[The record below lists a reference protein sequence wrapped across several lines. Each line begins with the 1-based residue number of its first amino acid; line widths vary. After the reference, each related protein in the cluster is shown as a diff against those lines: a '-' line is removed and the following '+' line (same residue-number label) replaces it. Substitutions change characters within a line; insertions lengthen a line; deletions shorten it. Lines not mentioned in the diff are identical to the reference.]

1 MYYIM
6 CRSLVYYVAKD
17 VPNRG
22 KPHDVLRVR
31 VRKQHL
37 QRETPK
43 KRKTKA
49 GPNNCLIKYYA
60 KTLMLAFD
68 RPN

>member
-1 MYYIM
+1 M

-22 KPHDVLRVR
+22 KPHDVIRVR

-43 KRKTKA
+43 KEREK
-49 GPNNCLIKYYA
+49 
-60 KTLMLAFD
+60 LAQITA
-68 RPN
+68 